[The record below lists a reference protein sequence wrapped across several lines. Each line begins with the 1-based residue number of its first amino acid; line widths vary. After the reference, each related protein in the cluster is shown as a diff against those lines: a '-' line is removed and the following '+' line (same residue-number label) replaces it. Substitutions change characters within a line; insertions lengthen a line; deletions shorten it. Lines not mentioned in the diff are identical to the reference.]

1 MQAQLIQ
8 LTKSQSES
16 AIRIEELLQSER
28 ASHIAQQK
36 LDLTLLDATETIVQL
51 ESSNTLLLLESSLSA
66 QKITALHSQITSSQ
80 TTTDS
85 ILHQK
90 TISLSSEVLSLS
102 TLLSEQKSS
111 LILLTDTNSSLTL
124 TNEAAQKDIQILK
137 SELESKKSE
146 IKDYIKEAQRDR
158 FRADELELEK
168 SRMEELLIRKLEDQ
182 EKDNKKIIEGAIRE
196 LEGWKVRFVEKD
208 EEGRERIQ
216 ELEEVLRGRDEE
228 VRELR
233 KVGAGMELEIGRC
246 RKLVGEWEVSVDKKN
261 GQVEL
266 LGSEN
271 DRLRG
276 RVLELQGQLDVKS
289 GLAQDEHRTTLERMK
304 LRDVEF
310 KKSQDALEKLRV
322 SIENDQTSLQSE
334 RTVLEMRTKD
344 VENKSIELD
353 SVISKYDLLLSE
365 IASKREQNNLSKSA
379 LDVQHA
385 DLASSQAF
393 LTSESLKLALAQ
405 KSLSTQQADHQSQQA
420 DLNLE
425 KMDLQK
431 RFDELSWK
439 FEKFDSQKRELES
452 LNEER
457 FNEHK
462 WALEKFNLEKKEYES
477 HKEAKMREIAEKSKG
492 LADLMVEIEKRR
504 KEIKE
509 GEGEARAERELIES
523 LNGKNKQ
530 QLDDLRRARD
540 DLEKIRKDKG
550 DLDRLAGELE
560 TKEFDLN
567 ARIINS
573 NSDIEQNNKEI
584 GIAQAKHLAWLSNAT
599 SEHDSESKKLK
610 LLWEMREK
618 AMVEQEEAVG

>member
-1 MQAQLIQ
+1 M
-8 LTKSQSES
+8 
-16 AIRIEELLQSER
+16 LQSER

-102 TLLSEQKSS
+102 TLLSEQKLS

-216 ELEEVLRGRDEE
+216 ELEEVIRGRDEE

-233 KVGAGMELEIGRC
+233 KVGAGMEVEIGRC

-599 SEHDSESKKLK
+599 FEHDSESKKLK

>member
-1 MQAQLIQ
+1 M
-8 LTKSQSES
+8 
-16 AIRIEELLQSER
+16 
-28 ASHIAQQK
+28 
-36 LDLTLLDATETIVQL
+36 
-51 ESSNTLLLLESSLSA
+51 
-66 QKITALHSQITSSQ
+66 
-80 TTTDS
+80 
-85 ILHQK
+85 
-90 TISLSSEVLSLS
+90 
-102 TLLSEQKSS
+102 
-111 LILLTDTNSSLTL
+111 
-124 TNEAAQKDIQILK
+124 
-137 SELESKKSE
+137 
-146 IKDYIKEAQRDR
+146 
-158 FRADELELEK
+158 
-168 SRMEELLIRKLEDQ
+168 
-182 EKDNKKIIEGAIRE
+182 
-196 LEGWKVRFVEKD
+196 
-208 EEGRERIQ
+208 
-216 ELEEVLRGRDEE
+216 EE

-233 KVGAGMELEIGRC
+233 KVGAGMEVEIGRC

-599 SEHDSESKKLK
+599 FEHDSESKKLK